1 MATGRILKNSEDEVT
16 RRVNMKGQALQIATP
31 PLLLKGESLSSN
43 VTLNEILR
51 SAKFVPVLVFIPAP
65 VEGDP
70 VSLHKALGEDSLAY
84 IDGGRLT
91 EVLKKG
97 DGTPNAPIERAT
109 FAFGDAVVDFSRM
122 EAFRKNEPIAL
133 TTLQFKLLRYLTRNA
148 LRVISRD
155 ELLNEVWG
163 YGHYPTTRTVD
174 NTILKLRQKLE
185 PNPSRPIHLRTV
197 HGTGYKFLP

>member
-1 MATGRILKNSEDEVT
+1 
-16 RRVNMKGQALQIATP
+16 MKSQVLQIAP
-31 PLLLKGESLSSN
+31 PPFPSKRESLSSN
-43 VTLNEILR
+43 VTLKEILR

-65 VEGDP
+65 VEGDQ
-70 VSLHKALGEDSLAY
+70 VSLHKSLGAASLAH

-91 EVLKKG
+91 EVLEKG
-97 DGTPNAPIERAT
+97 DGTPNAPNERAT
-109 FAFGDAVVDFSRM
+109 VAFGDAVVDFSRM

-133 TTLQFKLLRYLTRNA
+133 TTLQFKVLRYLTRNA

-163 YGHYPTTRTVD
+163 YEHYPTTRTVD

-185 PNPSRPIHLRTV
+185 PNPSRPVHLRTIY
-197 HGTGYKFLP
+197 GTGYKFLP